1 MSFKS
6 PQNFILDLFRFLA
19 IPYSCTAIT
28 ATIKLTQNKETTK
41 QESLQKT
48 REKLM
53 KLITC
58 NKFHPQ
64 DAASVFAFSE
74 EGDILFLMWKQ
85 IHQSV
90 QIVTLFTY
98 SLVYLQG

>member
-1 MSFKS
+1 
-6 PQNFILDLFRFLA
+6 
-19 IPYSCTAIT
+19 
-28 ATIKLTQNKETTK
+28 
-41 QESLQKT
+41 
-48 REKLM
+48 M

-74 EGDILFLMWKQ
+74 EGDILFLMWIL

-98 SLVYLQG
+98 SLVYLQGYKSVIAAIVRDLGIGQ